1 MWSYP
6 GPPSN
11 SSLLSWTLYSPNTHE
26 KYLTSSACAISCSMA
41 SIPDHL
47 SLFLLSPL
55 PSLHAL
61 FSLSNHPPSPP
72 SNSHGV
78 TGPGLPS
85 GPKRGLAGDCE
96 RARGSCAARA
106 AASTISRWYWRRRAR
121 VFASV
126 AREGVDEV
134 VTDEEEEEVEV
145 VEVAAVLVDGAEVD
159 VVEVVDAVVVDVLEV
174 GREGLR

>member
-1 MWSYP
+1 M
-6 GPPSN
+6 
-11 SSLLSWTLYSPNTHE
+11 SS
-26 KYLTSSACAISCSMA
+26 ISRPA
-41 SIPDHL
+41 LAQFHVAWRAYRITFNFSI
-47 SLFLLSPL
+47 LFPL

-78 TGPGLPS
+78 TGPGLPN
-85 GPKRGLAGDCE
+85 GPKRGLTGDCE
-96 RARGSCAARA
+96 RARGNCAARA

-126 AREGVDEV
+126 AREGEADEV
-134 VTDEEEEEVEV
+134 VTEEEEKEV

-159 VVEVVDAVVVDVLEV
+159 VVDAVVDVVAVEVLEV
-174 GREGLR
+174 GSDGLR